1 MRMKAMPSLRPR
13 PPASAGAPWAWA
25 AAGAFT
31 GLLLA
36 LLLFAPARWLAALV
50 QQVSG
55 ERITL
60 SAPRGS
66 FWQGSAQLVLS
77 GGPDSRDQTTLPGAV
92 AWHIRPT
99 WTGMAL
105 QLSAECCTP
114 TPLKLAVTPVGWSG
128 ARLALADGQ
137 SSWPAGLLA
146 GLGTPWN
153 TVQAQGQL
161 AASTTGFQAEWVQNR
176 VSLAGRVQLDA
187 NQISSRLS
195 TLQPMGSYR
204 LTLQGGPS
212 TTLQLETLS
221 GSLQLSGQ
229 GQWLNRRLRFDG
241 VASAAPDSVEA
252 LANLLNIIGR
262 RNGARSI
269 IKVG

>member
-1 MRMKAMPSLRPR
+1 MQHAIPR
-13 PPASAGAPWAWA
+13 PPGAASAPWGWA
-25 AAGAFT
+25 AAGALT

-50 QQVSG
+50 RQASG

-60 SAPRGS
+60 FEPRGS
-66 FWQGSAQLVLS
+66 FWQGSAQLVFS
-77 GGPDSRDQTTLPGAV
+77 GGPGSRDQAALPGQL
-92 AWHIRPT
+92 AWRIRPT
-99 WTGMAL
+99 WNGMTL

-114 TPLKLAVTPVGWSG
+114 QALRLNAMPVGWG
-128 ARLALADGQ
+128 GVRLALADSQ

-153 TVQAQGQL
+153 TLQAQGQL
-161 AASTTGFQAEWVQNR
+161 VASTTGFQADWTQGR
-176 VSLAGRVQLDA
+176 LSLAGRVQLDA
-187 NQISSRLS
+187 THISSRLS

-204 LTLQGGPS
+204 VTLQGGPS
-212 TTLQLETLS
+212 STLQVSTLE
-221 GSLQLSGQ
+221 GSLQLTGQ
-229 GQWLNRRLRFDG
+229 GQWVGERLRFEG
-241 VASAAPDSVEA
+241 VASATPESIEA
-252 LANLLNIIGR
+252 LSNLLNIIGR